1 MRNEV
6 AFLKTQFS
14 SLKKSPTASVQQT
27 KPLELQLKGINV
39 NDVSKLSML
48 VDTRTI
54 TPFCKSINLKDA
66 NGNTIT
72 GDVNRL
78 FSKMMTDS
86 ITQMKVLGLANSK
99 TTHPMVH
106 PKAME
111 KMAKISQ
118 TIISQNSDVQ
128 VDMNDLTVDMEL
140 GSAACCLVCALG
152 TFLDCTGKLCYG
164 GCIPI

>member
-1 MRNEV
+1 MVV
-6 AFLKTQFS
+6 AY
-14 SLKKSPTASVQQT
+14 
-27 KPLELQLKGINV
+27 
-39 NDVSKLSML
+39 
-48 VDTRTI
+48 
-54 TPFCKSINLKDA
+54 
-66 NGNTIT
+66 
-72 GDVNRL
+72 VNRL

-152 TFLDCTGKLCYG
+152 TLLDCTGKLCYG